1 MTLEYLLTFIW
12 TLFDVSGLMLLVD
25 GFFERRRSVKAIIG
39 IVLVSSVI
47 ITYLLWFPVSE
58 SMEKVFS
65 LAALTI
71 TILLCHRTGI
81 LYAILVLVM
90 SYILVGIV
98 EVIGSYGVSALLG
111 TTYEE
116 LAQKKLQFTVL
127 TTGCKLLE
135 LFIFYMIRK
144 LRGGRKH
151 AHIRSSWLLL
161 TILFPTFSFT
171 LLLFIFMTFQT
182 RNDLSV
188 YGVIFSAIL
197 VPANIAILY
206 LLNAMEKRTQEEKE
220 LHLMNQQMEIQT
232 KNFLALEKSYR
243 AQRSATHEFRNQ
255 LQTLTDL
262 LDAGESERAL
272 AYLRD
277 LQQTESIRDLPV
289 HTRHPIMDAI
299 LNQKYQLAQEHGI
312 DIQFQ
317 VNDLSGLKLETDAM
331 VLLFTNLLDN
341 AIEACL
347 RLDTERIIRC
357 SILADDG
364 LYLSVKNTSPPVTIR
379 DSSIPTSK
387 HPPEEHGYGLM
398 SVQRVLKERNAEY
411 SFDYQDGWFRFAAE
425 IPE

>member
-1 MTLEYLLTFIW
+1 MEYVLTFIW
-12 TLFDVSGLMLLVD
+12 TLIDVSGLVLLAD
-25 GFFERRRSVKAIIG
+25 GFFERRRSLKAIVG

-47 ITYLLWFPVSE
+47 ITHLLWFPVSE
-58 SMEKVFS
+58 FMEKMLS
-65 LAALTI
+65 LTALTI
-71 TILLCHRTGI
+71 TLLLCHRTGI
-81 LYAILVLVM
+81 LYAILVHVM
-90 SYILVGIV
+90 SYTLVGIV
-98 EVIGSYGVSALLG
+98 EVIGGYGVSALLG
-111 TTYEE
+111 ITYEE

-127 TTGCKLLE
+127 VFGCKLLE

-144 LRGGRKH
+144 LRGRRKH

-197 VPANIAILY
+197 VPANVAILY
-206 LLNAMEKRTQEEKE
+206 LLNAMEKRTQEEQE
-220 LHLMNQQMEIQT
+220 LHLMHQQMEIQT
-232 KNFLALEKSYR
+232 KSFLALEKSYR
-243 AQRSATHEFRNQ
+243 AQRSATHEFRSQ

-262 LDAGESERAL
+262 LDAGESQRAL

-277 LQQTESIRDLPV
+277 LQQTASIRDLPV
-289 HTRHPIMDAI
+289 RTGHPIMDAI

-317 VNDLSGLKLETDAM
+317 VSDLSGLKLETDAM

-357 SILADDG
+357 SILAEDG
-364 LYLSVKNTSPPVTIR
+364 LYLSVKNTSPPVTIQNG
-379 DSSIPTSK
+379 SIPTSK
-387 HPPEEHGYGLM
+387 HPHLEHGYGLL

-411 SFDYQDGWFRFAAE
+411 SFDYQNGWFRFAAE
-425 IPE
+425 LPE

>member
-1 MTLEYLLTFIW
+1 MEYILTFIW
-12 TLFDVSGLMLLVD
+12 AIIDLSGLVLLVD
-25 GFFERRRSVKAIIG
+25 GFFERRRSVRAIVG
-39 IVLVSSVI
+39 IVLMSSVI
-47 ITYLLWFPVSE
+47 ITYLLWFPESE
-58 SMEKVFS
+58 FMEKMLS
-65 LAALTI
+65 LTWVTI
-71 TILLCHRTGI
+71 TILLCHRTGV
-81 LYAILVLVM
+81 LYAILVHAM
-90 SYILVGIV
+90 AYTLVGIV
-98 EVIGSYGVSALLG
+98 EVIGGYGVSALLG
-111 TTYEE
+111 ISYEE
-116 LAQKKLQFTVL
+116 LAQKKLLFTVL
-127 TTGCKLLE
+127 VFGCKLLE

-151 AHIRSSWLLL
+151 THIRSSWLLL
-161 TILFPTFSFT
+161 TMLFPTFSFT

-182 RNDLSV
+182 RNDLSI
-188 YGVIFSAIL
+188 YGLIFSAIL

-206 LLNAMEKRTQEEKE
+206 LLNAMEKRTREEKE

-232 KNFLALEKSYR
+232 KSFLALEKSYR

-262 LDAGESERAL
+262 LDTGESQRAL

-357 SILADDG
+357 SILAEDG

-379 DSSIPTSK
+379 DGSIPTSK

-411 SFDYQDGWFRFAAE
+411 SYDYLDGWFRFAAE

>member
-1 MTLEYLLTFIW
+1 MEYVLTFIW
-12 TLFDVSGLMLLVD
+12 TLIDVSGLVLLAD
-25 GFFERRRSVKAIIG
+25 GFFERRRSLKAIVG

-47 ITYLLWFPVSE
+47 ITHLLWFPVSE
-58 SMEKVFS
+58 FMEKMLS
-65 LAALTI
+65 LTALTI
-71 TILLCHRTGI
+71 TLLLCHRTGI
-81 LYAILVLVM
+81 LYAILVHVM
-90 SYILVGIV
+90 SYTLVGIV

-111 TTYEE
+111 ITYEE
-116 LAQKKLQFTVL
+116 LAQKKLLFTVL
-127 TTGCKLLE
+127 VFGCKLLE

-144 LRGGRKH
+144 LRGRRKH

-197 VPANIAILY
+197 VPANVAILY
-206 LLNAMEKRTQEEKE
+206 LLNAMEKRTQEEQE
-220 LHLMNQQMEIQT
+220 LHLMHQQMEIQT
-232 KNFLALEKSYR
+232 KSFLALEKSYR
-243 AQRSATHEFRNQ
+243 AQRSATHEFRSQ

-262 LDAGESERAL
+262 LDAGESQRAL

-277 LQQTESIRDLPV
+277 LQQTASIRDLPV
-289 HTRHPIMDAI
+289 RTGHPIMDAI

-317 VNDLSGLKLETDAM
+317 VSDLSGLKLETDAM

-357 SILADDG
+357 SILAEDG
-364 LYLSVKNTSPPVTIR
+364 LYLSVKNTSPPVTIQNG
-379 DSSIPTSK
+379 SIPTSK
-387 HPPEEHGYGLM
+387 HPHLEHGYGLL

-411 SFDYQDGWFRFAAE
+411 SFDYQNGWFRFAAE
-425 IPE
+425 LPE